1 MASDPKK
8 KLAELTLEMQKMEE
22 NYNKAIQVVENCK
35 VRIYEIRGAI
45 NTLEELTGSSQKT
58 T

>member
-1 MASDPKK
+1 MTSNSDPKK
-8 KLAELTLEMQKMEE
+8 KLEELNSEMKKMEE

-35 VRIYEIRGAI
+35 VRIYELRGAI
-45 NTLEELTGSSQKT
+45 ATLEEITEKT

>member
-8 KLAELTLEMQKMEE
+8 KLEELNSEMKKMEE

-35 VRIYEIRGAI
+35 VRIYELRGAI
-45 NTLEELTGSSQKT
+45 ATLEEMTEKT